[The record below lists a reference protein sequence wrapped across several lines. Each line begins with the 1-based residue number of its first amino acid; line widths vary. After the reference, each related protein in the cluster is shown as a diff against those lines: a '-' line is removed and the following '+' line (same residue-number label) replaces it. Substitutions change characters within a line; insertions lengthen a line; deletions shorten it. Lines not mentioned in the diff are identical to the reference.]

1 MNRRLGRTQTCGIQE
16 ARTRLRQAEM
26 YLEVARI
33 ALSEDPGPYATVAVG
48 NAVLAG
54 IAAADSICCA
64 TAGARYRGP
73 DHRLAADHLA
83 EVTSDRALAALLRDV
98 VDRKDAGHYGLTDLR
113 ASQAKSAVRK
123 AGKIVAAARELVR

>member
-1 MNRRLGRTQTCGIQE
+1 MKRSIGRTQNCGIQD

-33 ALSEDPGPYATVAVG
+33 ALSEDSGPYATVAVG

-64 TAGARYRGP
+64 AAGARYRGP

-83 EVTSDRALAALLRDV
+83 KVTGDRALAALLREV
-98 VDRKDAGHYGLTDLR
+98 VDLKDAGHYGLTDLR
-113 ASQAKSAVRK
+113 VSQAKSAVRK
-123 AGKIVAAARELVR
+123 ADKIIAAVQELVR